1 MVVQRAKLGEN
12 GRISIP
18 ASFRQALGISP
29 GDELLV
35 QLEDGAI
42 RVTSPR
48 LAIERARRIVGRY
61 IRTKESLADS
71 LIADRRAEA
80 AHE

>member
-18 ASFRQALGISP
+18 ASFRQALGIRP
-29 GDELLV
+29 GDELIV

-42 RVTSPR
+42 RVTSPK
-48 LAIERARRIVGRY
+48 LAIERARRMVDRY
-61 IRTKESLADS
+61 VRTDDSLVDS

-80 AHE
+80 ARE